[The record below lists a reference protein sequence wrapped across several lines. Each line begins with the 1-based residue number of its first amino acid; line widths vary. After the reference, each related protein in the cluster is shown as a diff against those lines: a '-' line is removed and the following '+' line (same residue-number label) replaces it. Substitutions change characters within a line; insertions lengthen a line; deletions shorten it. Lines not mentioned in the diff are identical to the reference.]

1 MEPSG
6 LVLKRLV
13 SPQAA
18 VLPLLP
24 LEESLPGS
32 TESELQ
38 NSIRWALSPLNPKN
52 RVDNLASAVHL
63 PPLIQWHM
71 SGCSVDGS
79 QFYAY
84 PQFALGR
91 PPLFIDVYIPDQ
103 CQHPPALR
111 LLLKSGATVTCPQD
125 QVGNLGIS
133 RHVLHALAVW
143 SSHIP
148 GFEAQYQILPFG
160 SRIVVENIASNVH
173 DMRISMVPNH
183 KLEHELLSLTE
194 LQELWQSSPDKELEI
209 IVDSISL
216 SSLELLDHTHETI
229 SIVTIPYLHDRTTR
243 FVFKAVKPARFAPIN
258 PTQTYYELKLLLA
271 MAPHPNITARPLYV
285 VTGTPKLG
293 ICGFILPYYP
303 GGSLLEVLTLTST
316 TPLLDRIRWSHQIT
330 SALLHIHTRTIARYH
345 ADLKPDN
352 VMLTAGGDAALVDFE
367 QRGGW
372 VSWIAP
378 EVCCIWYLVVIARS
392 TAISSEITGRYTRA
406 LQRLVAVSSED
417 TSYRDVAWTYLSI
430 RERESAMV
438 FALGKV
444 LWCIFE
450 NQPTIY
456 TDVGWGMTREA
467 ATWVDDEHSWRFPA
481 FRRTPE
487 AVRGWIERCTAG
499 ADEWDIRRGRSVC
512 FDLENGVFVPV
523 GDAGG
528 RAKGDESRTQQAAK
542 AWWERRVTEAE
553 AFLEARIRGEDYNGI
568 QAAARTR
575 PALRDVLDMLEE
587 LEIEMSASSSI
598 QKD

>member
-1 MEPSG
+1 MEASG
-6 LVLKRLV
+6 LVLITLV

-18 VLPLLP
+18 VLPLLSP
-24 LEESLPGS
+24 DEPLPGCADPQ
-32 TESELQ
+32 LQ
-38 NSIRWALSPLNPKN
+38 NSIAWALSPLNPKN
-52 RVDNLASAVHL
+52 RVDTMASAIHL

-71 SGCSVDGS
+71 SGCFVNGS

-84 PQFALGR
+84 PRFAIGR

-103 CQHPPALR
+103 SQHPPALR
-111 LLLKSGATVTCPQD
+111 LLLESGATVTCPRD
-125 QVGNLGIS
+125 QVAHQSIS
-133 RHVLHALAVW
+133 CHVLHALAVW
-143 SSHIP
+143 SSRVP
-148 GFEAQYQILPFG
+148 DFEAQYQSLPFR
-160 SRIVVENIASNVH
+160 SRVVVENISSDVH

-183 KLEHELLSLTE
+183 TLEHELLSLTD
-194 LQELWQSSPDKELEI
+194 LQELWQSSSDEELET

-229 SIVTIPYLHDRTTR
+229 SIVSIPHLHDRTTR
-243 FVFKAVKPARFAPIN
+243 FVFKAVTPARFASKT
-258 PTQTYYELKLLLA
+258 PTQTYHELKLLLA
-271 MAPHPNITARPLYV
+271 MTPHPNITARPLYV
-285 VTGTPKLG
+285 VTGTPNLG
-293 ICGFILPYYP
+293 ICGFILPYYQ
-303 GGSLLEVLTLTST
+303 GGSLLEVLTLAST
-316 TPLLDRIRWSHQIT
+316 TPLLDRVRWSRQIT
-330 SALLHIHTRTIARYH
+330 SALLHIHTRTITRYH

-352 VMLTAGGDAALVDFE
+352 IILTAGGDAVLVDFE

-378 EVCCIWYLVVIARS
+378 EVCCIWYHVLISRS
-392 TAISSEITGRYTRA
+392 TAISSEIAGRYTRA

-417 TSYRDVAWTYLSI
+417 TSYRDVAWTYLSL

-456 TDVGWGMTREA
+456 TDVGWGMIREA
-467 ATWVDDEHSWRFPA
+467 TTWVDDEHSWRFPE

-499 ADEWDIRRGRSVC
+499 ADEWDVRRGRSVF
-512 FDLENGVFVPV
+512 FDLERGVFVPV

-528 RAKGDESRTQQAAK
+528 RAGGDGLRTQRAAK

-553 AFLEARIRGEDYNGI
+553 AFLEARVRGEDFNGI
-568 QAAARTR
+568 QAAARRR
-575 PALRDVLDMLEE
+575 PALRDVLNMLEE
-587 LEIEMSASSSI
+587 LEVEMSASSRL
-598 QKD
+598 

>member
-1 MEPSG
+1 MESSD
-6 LVLKRLV
+6 LVFKTLV

-24 LEESLPGS
+24 REEPLPGS
-32 TESELQ
+32 AKSELH
-38 NSIRWALSPLNPKN
+38 NSIKWALSSLNPKN
-52 RVDNLASAVHL
+52 RVDTLASAIHL
-63 PPLIQWHM
+63 PPLTQWHM
-71 SGCSVDGS
+71 SGCSFNGS

-111 LLLKSGATVTCPQD
+111 LLLESGATVTCPRD
-125 QVGNLGIS
+125 QVQHLGIS
-133 RHVLHALAVW
+133 RHILHALAVW

-148 GFEAQYQILPFG
+148 DFEAQYQILPFG
-160 SRIVVENIASNVH
+160 SRIVIENIASNVH
-173 DMRISMVPNH
+173 DMRISMVPDQ

-194 LQELWQSSPDKELEI
+194 LQELWQSSSDKELEI
-209 IVDSISL
+209 IVDSILL

-229 SIVTIPYLHDRTTR
+229 SIVSIPHLHDRTTR
-243 FVFKAVKPARFAPIN
+243 FVFKAVKPARFAPIT
-258 PTQTYYELKLLLA
+258 PIQTYHELKLLLT
-271 MAPHPNITARPLYV
+271 MSPHPNITSRPLYV

-303 GGSLLEVLTLTST
+303 GGSLLEALTFASP
-316 TPLLDRIRWSHQIT
+316 TPLLNRIRWSRQIT
-330 SALLHIHTRTIARYH
+330 SALLHILTSTIARYH

-352 VMLTAGGDAALVDFE
+352 VMLTASGDAVLVDFE

-378 EVCCIWYLVVIARS
+378 EVCCTWYLAIIAKS
-392 TAISSEITGRYTRA
+392 TVISSEITGRYTRL
-406 LQRLVAVSSED
+406 LQRLLAASSED
-417 TSYRDVAWTYLSI
+417 TLCRDVAWTCLSL

-456 TDVGWGMTREA
+456 TDVGRGLTREA
-467 ATWVDDEHSWRFPA
+467 ATWVDDERSWRFPE

-499 ADEWDIRRGRSVC
+499 ADEWDVQRGRSVC
-512 FDLENGVFVPV
+512 FDLESGLFVPV
-523 GDAGG
+523 GDTRG
-528 RAKGDESRTQQAAK
+528 RAKADESRTQQVAK

-553 AFLEARIRGEDYNGI
+553 VFLEARVRGEDYNGI
-568 QAAARTR
+568 QAAARRR
-575 PALRDVLDMLEE
+575 PALRDVLNMLEE
-587 LEIEMSASSSI
+587 LEVEMSASSSI
-598 QKD
+598 

>member
-1 MEPSG
+1 MESSG
-6 LVLKRLV
+6 LVFKTLV
-13 SPQAA
+13 SPLAA

-24 LEESLPGS
+24 LEESLPS
-32 TESELQ
+32 SAEPESKLQ
-38 NSIRWALSPLNPKN
+38 NSIKWALSPLNPKN
-52 RVDNLASAVHL
+52 RVDTIASAVHL

-79 QFYAY
+79 QFCAY
-84 PQFALGR
+84 PWFALGR

-111 LLLKSGATVTCPQD
+111 LLLKSGATVTCPRD
-125 QVGNLGIS
+125 QVGHLGIS

-148 GFEAQYQILPFG
+148 DFEARYQVLPFG
-160 SRIVVENIASNVH
+160 SRVVVENIASNVH

-194 LQELWQSSPDKELEI
+194 LQELWQSSSDEELEI
-209 IVDSISL
+209 MVDSISL
-216 SSLELLDHTHETI
+216 SSLELLEHTHETI
-229 SIVTIPYLHDRTTR
+229 SIVSIPHLHDQTTR

-258 PTQTYYELKLLLA
+258 PAQTYHELKLLLA
-271 MAPHPNITARPLYV
+271 MAPHPNITVRPLYV

-303 GGSLLEVLTLTST
+303 GGSLLQVLTPAST
-316 TPLLDRIRWSHQIT
+316 TPLLDRIRWSRQIT

-352 VMLTAGGDAALVDFE
+352 VMLTAGGDAVLVDFE

-378 EVCCIWYLVVIARS
+378 EVCYIWYLVVIARS
-392 TAISSEITGRYTRA
+392 TVISSEITGRYTRA

-417 TSYRDVAWTYLSI
+417 TLYGDVAWTYLSL

-456 TDVGWGMTREA
+456 TDVGWGLTREA
-467 ATWVDDEHSWRFPA
+467 ATWVDDEHSWRFPQ

-512 FDLENGVFVPV
+512 FDLEIGLFVPV

-528 RAKGDESRTQQAAK
+528 MAKGDESRTQQAAK

-553 AFLEARIRGEDYNGI
+553 AFLEARAHGEDYNGI
-568 QAAARTR
+568 QAASRRR
-575 PALRDVLDMLEE
+575 PALREVLDMLEE
-587 LEIEMSASSSI
+587 LEIEVSASSSI
-598 QKD
+598 